1 MCCFPSSNVYN
12 AEVSQ
17 TEDIV
22 RYLKK
27 TSPYKMPFIA
37 ELQAALM
44 NSDTNFSSSA
54 LVYQAWHYPQGL
66 LTNGQAH
73 PLLALY
79 HFLGPSPN
87 PSLKASLTIGSWTSR
102 LPVRGFTPQNAP
114 EVLSRAPL
122 GILRP
127 VRVQQSWLKTG
138 RGRLCKLAKE
148 WRG

>member
-1 MCCFPSSNVYN
+1 M
-12 AEVSQ
+12 
-17 TEDIV
+17 
-22 RYLKK
+22 
-27 TSPYKMPFIA
+27 
-37 ELQAALM
+37 LM

-66 LTNGQAH
+66 LINAQAH

-79 HFLGPSPN
+79 HSLGPSPN

-114 EVLSRAPL
+114 EVLSRAPI

-138 RGRLCKLAKE
+138 RARLCRTGKGMARLEQTQNQTNHGQGTRALKGFK
-148 WRG
+148 RKMDLR